1 MTKPIKPSIL
11 ADWDKQY
18 LWHPFTQMQDYAN
31 EPPLIVERGE
41 GVYLYDAEGNKYFDG
56 NSSLW
61 VNLHGHARPE
71 MNQAMHDQAQ
81 RIAHSTLLGPSN
93 APAIELAKR
102 LVEAAPDGLSKVFYS
117 DNGSTSVEVA
127 LKMAFQSWRQK
138 ENPDLNRCSFITFE
152 GAYHGDTIGS
162 VSVGGIDLFHSVF
175 GPLLFKTYRAPYPV
189 YSKYANPEG
198 PEAVSQQAL
207 DACEAVLK
215 EHATKC
221 AAVIIEPIVQ
231 GASGLRTQAP
241 GFLKGLRQLCGQYN
255 ILLICDEVFVGFGRT
270 GALFGCQQEGV
281 TPDLLCLA
289 KGITGGYLPLAATLA
304 TDAIY
309 QSFLGDYGEFKTFFH
324 GHSYTG
330 NQMGC
335 AAALASLDLFD
346 KDNSLNAMR
355 PAVERMQTRLDQ
367 LYDSSDHV
375 ADIHAIGLIAGI
387 DIAESRSQK
396 RAYPIEQKMGA
407 KVCFAMRTRGV
418 WLRPLGNTLV
428 VIPPLITTPEEIDFL
443 FDALEE
449 SMAEVLDGKTLA
461 ESGAQA

>member
-1 MTKPIKPSIL
+1 MTKPTDPTTL
-11 ADWDKQY
+11 AAWDQQY
-18 LWHPFTQMQDYAN
+18 VWHPFTQMQDYAN

-41 GVYLYDAEGNKYFDG
+41 GSYLYDADGNKYFDG

-71 MNQAMHDQAQ
+71 INQAMHDQAQ

-102 LVEAAPDGLSKVFYS
+102 LVDIAPGGLSKVFYS

-138 ENPDLNRCSFITFE
+138 QTPDMKRCSFITFE
-152 GAYHGDTIGS
+152 EAYHGDTIGS
-162 VSVGGIDLFHSVF
+162 VSVGGIDLFHSIF

-198 PEAVSQQAL
+198 PQAVCQQAL

-215 EHATKC
+215 EHAAKC

-231 GASGLRTQAP
+231 GASGIRTQAP
-241 GFLKGLRQLCGQYN
+241 GFLKGLRALCDQYD

-270 GALFGCQQEGV
+270 GKMFGCQHEGV

-309 QSFLGDYGEFKTFFH
+309 EKFLGGYSEFKTFFH
-324 GHSYTG
+324 GHSYAG

-335 AAALASLDLFD
+335 AAALASLDLFEQ
-346 KDNSLNAMR
+346 DNSLEAMQ
-355 PAVERMQTRLDQ
+355 PAVERLQNRLDR
-367 LYDSSDHV
+367 LYDATDHI
-375 ADIHAIGLIAGI
+375 ADIHTIGLIAGI
-387 DIAESRSQK
+387 DIAQSREK
-396 RAYPIEQKMGA
+396 NLAYPIEQKMGA
-407 KVCFAMRTRGV
+407 QVCFAMRKRGV

-428 VIPPLITTPEEIDFL
+428 VIPPLITQPHEIDFL
-443 FDALEE
+443 FDALEQ
-449 SMAEVLDGKTLA
+449 SLAEVLG
-461 ESGAQA
+461 G

>member
-1 MTKPIKPSIL
+1 MNAIMTKTIDPNLL
-11 ADWDKQY
+11 AEWDKQY
-18 LWHPFTQMQDYAN
+18 VWHPFTQMQDYQN
-31 EPPLIVERGE
+31 EPPLIIERGE
-41 GVYLYDAEGNKYFDG
+41 GVYLYDAEGRKYFDG

-71 MNQAMHDQAQ
+71 LNRAMQEQAE

-102 LVEAAPDGLSKVFYS
+102 LVDVAPDGLSKVFYS

-127 LKMAFQSWRQK
+127 LKMAFQSWRQRK
-138 ENPDLNRCSFITFE
+138 APDMERCSFITFE
-152 GAYHGDTIGS
+152 EAYHGDTIGS
-162 VSVGGIDLFHSVF
+162 VSVGGIDLFHRIF

-198 PEAVSQQAL
+198 PQAVCRQAL

-215 EHATKC
+215 EHAAKC

-231 GASGLRTQAP
+231 GASGIRTQAP
-241 GFLKGLRQLCGQYN
+241 GFLKGLRELCDQYN

-270 GALFGCQQEGV
+270 GKMFGCQHEGV

-304 TDAIY
+304 TEAVY
-309 QSFLGDYGEFKTFFH
+309 EPFLGDYSEFKTFFH

-335 AAALASLDLFD
+335 AAALASLDVFEQ
-346 KDNSLNAMR
+346 DNSLVAMQ
-355 PAVERMQTRLDQ
+355 PSVERLQARLDR
-367 LYDSSDHV
+367 LYNANDHI
-375 ADIHAIGLIAGI
+375 ADIHTIGLIAGI
-387 DIAESRSQK
+387 DIAKSRAK
-396 RAYPIEQKMGA
+396 NEAYPIERKMGA
-407 KVCFAMRTRGV
+407 QACFAMRKRGV

-428 VIPPLITTPEEIDFL
+428 VIPPLITQPHEIDFL
-443 FDALEE
+443 FDALEQ
-449 SMAEVLDGKTLA
+449 SLAEVL
-461 ESGAQA
+461 

>member
-1 MTKPIKPSIL
+1 MTKSIDPTTL
-11 ADWDKQY
+11 VAWDQQY
-18 LWHPFTQMQDYAN
+18 VWHPFTQMQDYAN

-41 GVYLYDAEGNKYFDG
+41 GAYLYDAEGRKYFDG

-71 MNQAMHDQAQ
+71 INQAMHDQAQ

-102 LVEAAPDGLSKVFYS
+102 LVDATPEGLSKVFYS

-127 LKMAFQSWRQK
+127 LKMAFQSWRQTK
-138 ENPDLNRCSFITFE
+138 TPDMERCSFITFE
-152 GAYHGDTIGS
+152 EAYHGDTIGS
-162 VSVGGIDLFHSVF
+162 VSVGGMDLFHGIF

-198 PEAVSQQAL
+198 PQAVCQQAL

-215 EHATKC
+215 AHAAKC
-221 AAVIIEPIVQ
+221 AAVIIEPVVQ
-231 GASGLRTQAP
+231 GASGIRTQAP
-241 GFLKGLRQLCGQYN
+241 GFLKGLRALCDQYN

-270 GALFGCQQEGV
+270 GKMFGCQHEGV

-309 QSFLGDYGEFKTFFH
+309 EKFLGGYSEFKTFFH

-335 AAALASLDLFD
+335 AAALASLDLFE
-346 KDNSLNAMR
+346 KDNSLEAMQ
-355 PAVERMQTRLDQ
+355 PSVERLQTRLDR
-367 LYDSSDHV
+367 LYGANDHI
-375 ADIHAIGLIAGI
+375 ADIHSIGLIAGI
-387 DIAESRSQK
+387 DIAQSRAK
-396 RAYPIEQKMGA
+396 NMAYAIEQKMGA
-407 KVCFAMRTRGV
+407 QVCFAMRKRGV

-428 VIPPLITTPEEIDFL
+428 VIPPLITQPHEIDFL
-443 FDALEE
+443 FDALDG
-449 SMAEVLDGKTLA
+449 SLAEVLEG
-461 ESGAQA
+461 E